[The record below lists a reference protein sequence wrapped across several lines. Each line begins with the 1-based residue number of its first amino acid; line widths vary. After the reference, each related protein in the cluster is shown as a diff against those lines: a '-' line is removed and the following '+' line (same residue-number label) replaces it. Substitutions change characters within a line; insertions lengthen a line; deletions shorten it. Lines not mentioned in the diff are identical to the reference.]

1 MSILRDEISELFGSV
16 FGEVYDDGFLTV
28 STLTKGAGGIM
39 VRSTNNVTVK
49 VQQDSCTESQRNE
62 DGYTG
67 RDVRLLVLRLSL
79 SVDQFNA
86 DNFIS
91 VYGKTWSIESLS
103 NDPAASYFDIRARE
117 KK

>member
-16 FGEVYDDGFLTV
+16 FGQVYDDGVLTV
-28 STLTKGAGGIM
+28 STLTKGAGGVMSRTTQDFAI
-39 VRSTNNVTVK
+39 K